1 MQTVRIPEI
10 LDCYCGAKARVVDWD
25 YRMLYRV
32 MCDNNHSLRGENIT
46 VNRAIHKWNNFQN
59 KQKDNQ

>member
-10 LDCYCGAKARVVDWD
+10 LDCYCGAKAHVVDWD

-32 MCDNNHSLRGENIT
+32 MCDNNHILRGENIT
-46 VNRAIHKWNNFQN
+46 VNRAIHK
-59 KQKDNQ
+59 